1 MPFVMNMGN
10 DRMNRVKI
18 LQQEKQ
24 RNQQIRKTG
33 NTGVVSLQKNANPTN
48 IQRLGQPNQT
58 LQYTQC
64 PYCKQQ
70 ILTSTLQHHI
80 SYCQSAY
87 KPRTKGNC
95 TACEQFRKK

>member
-1 MPFVMNMGN
+1 MSFVMNMGN

-33 NTGVVSLQKNANPTN
+33 EHQSVGLKNNTTATK
-48 IQRLGQPNQT
+48 
-58 LQYTQC
+58 LQYSLC
-64 PYCKQQ
+64 PYCNQQ
-70 ILTSTLQHHI
+70 VLTTTLQHHI
-80 SYCQSAY
+80 SYCNSAY

-95 TACEQFRKK
+95 TACEQFRRK